1 MEKLHPKAIWLFFF
15 HYAYQLIVLLI
26 PVGFLVFP
34 LVLQVHS
41 DKDPSF
47 NISIGIVA
55 LAIAIL
61 VAYTAF
67 CYLLANLTYRFWR
80 YELTEDSLKIEKGI
94 IWKKYIAIP
103 YDRVQNVDIYRGP
116 ADRILGLSD
125 LHVQTA
131 GYSGTSLRRAK
142 TGISSEGRLP
152 GLAPEIAE
160 QLRNRLIKRA
170 KGTRHGL

>member
-1 MEKLHPKAIWLFFF
+1 M
-15 HYAYQLIVLLI
+15 
-26 PVGFLVFP
+26 GFLVFP
-34 LVLQVHS
+34 LVLQVYS
-41 DKDPSF
+41 GRDTSF
-47 NISIGIVA
+47 SMSISIVVVAIVMIVA
-55 LAIAIL
+55 YVALCYFLAK
-61 VAYTAF
+61 
-67 CYLLANLTYRFWR
+67 LTYRFWR

-131 GYSGTSLRRAK
+131 GYSGTSYGHRKR
-142 TGISSEGRLP
+142 GISSEGRLP

-160 QLRNRLIKRA
+160 QIRNRLIKRA